1 MNKGRKFAAAM
12 LSGCCILA
20 GALFFGSGNA
30 HASGY
35 RLSTSDIYLI
45 SGQADSSGYDL
56 VYNGPESATD
66 WQVEDSSIASI
77 EKTSNHRIHV
87 MARKAG
93 STTITTTVNGKTY
106 ICKVRVEEPALDQT
120 EISMNTGT
128 GSTLTLKD
136 CSENSVWSTS
146 SDSIELKKISD
157 NSYTVMARKAG
168 TAYVNI
174 NVHGAKY
181 QCKVIVADHT
191 HDYDV
196 QRVEPTCE
204 TDGSVTY
211 TCKTCGESHT
221 EVLKALGHDYQAT
234 DKKDATCAS
243 EGYTRYTCTR
253 CSDSYTETIPVK
265 AHTPG
270 DWATV
275 KGPSCTE
282 AGLQEQR
289 CTVCDTVLDTREI
302 PATGH
307 TKGEWQTVKEST
319 CTEKGLQEQ
328 HCTVCGELLETR
340 EIPAKGHVEGEWK
353 IVKEATCTEDGSK
366 ELHCKTCGELIQ
378 TEVIKAAGHDYQVTA
393 TVDPTCTKDGYK
405 VYKCNKCNDT
415 YTEILKATGHTVGE
429 WKTVKEATCTEK
441 GLQEQRCTVCGEL
454 LDAKEIPA
462 KGHNAGTWKT
472 VKEATCTEDGLKELV
487 CGSCGEVIRT
497 ETLSKLGHDY
507 QVTDRKAATC
517 EEAGY
522 IQYTCTRCS
531 DSHKESIPATGH
543 KEGSWKVTKEAT
555 CTENGTKTLLC
566 ETCGKVMR
574 TEEIKATGHKYQEVS
589 RTDATCSQEGSIT
602 YKCSVCGDTHTDA
615 IPKTEHNWKVIYHSD
630 PGCTHGEETT
640 YECTECGELK
650 GTETGE
656 PLGHNFVFKRRFKEP
671 TCTTAGRDDYECTR
685 CHTLQ
690 FHDVPALGHDLHV
703 KEHHAPTC
711 QDYGWDDMECSR
723 CGYEY
728 IDNRTETIDH
738 IAGEW
743 EVETEPTDLT
753 YGRKVKRCTMCGLTM
768 ESEKILPTNEE
779 QNQNYTIELK
789 KGETTEVYGHYEE
802 ELTQELYRLVN
813 EYRIKNGLEAYVLDE
828 NLEKMAQ
835 TRVLEI
841 DYKFDHSRP
850 NGKDIGS
857 LCDYVDGENIGFTG
871 IESAEQILQM
881 FIDSP
886 PHNAALLSTSPNFGI
901 SVFANRLSDDNY
913 NAEPYGLLIVMDFG
927 TPLVVDK

>member
-1 MNKGRKFAAAM
+1 MNKGKKFAAAM

-30 HASGY
+30 QASGY

-45 SGQADSSGYDL
+45 SGQEDSSGYDL

-66 WQVEDSSIASI
+66 WQVEDASIASI
-77 EKTSNHRIHV
+77 EKTSSHRIHV
-87 MARKAG
+87 TAKKAG
-93 STTITTTVNGKTY
+93 TTTIMTTVDGKTY

-120 EISMNTGT
+120 EISLNTGT
-128 GSTLTLKD
+128 GATLTLKD
-136 CSENSVWSTS
+136 CSENSVWSVS
-146 SDSIELKKISD
+146 SDSIELKKIS
-157 NSYTVMARKAG
+157 NSSYTVMARKAG
-168 TAYVNI
+168 TAYVNV

-181 QCKVIVADHT
+181 QCKVTVADHT

-204 TDGSVTY
+204 ADGSVTY
-211 TCKTCGESHT
+211 TCKTCREGYT
-221 EVLKALGHDYQAT
+221 EVLKALGHDYQAV

-243 EGYTRYTCTR
+243 EGYIRYTCTR

-265 AHTPG
+265 DHTPG
-270 DWATV
+270 EWKVVKEAT
-275 KGPSCTE
+275 CTE

-289 CTVCDTVLDTREI
+289 CTVCDTVLDTKEI
-302 PATGH
+302 PAT
-307 TKGEWQTVKEST
+307 
-319 CTEKGLQEQ
+319 
-328 HCTVCGELLETR
+328 
-340 EIPAKGHVEGEWK
+340 GHVEGEWK
-353 IVKEATCTEDGSK
+353 VVKEATCTEDGSK
-366 ELHCKTCGELIQ
+366 ELHCKTCGELLQ
-378 TEVIKAAGHDYQVTA
+378 TEVVKATGHDYKVTE

-405 VYKCNKCNDT
+405 VYRCSKCDDA
-415 YTEILKATGHTVGE
+415 YTEILKATGHTAGE

-441 GLQEQRCTVCGEL
+441 GLQEQRCTICGEL
-454 LDAKEIPA
+454 LDTKEIPA
-462 KGHNAGTWKT
+462 KGHDAGTWKT
-472 VKEATCTEDGLKELV
+472 VKKATCTEDGLKELV

-507 QVTDRKAATC
+507 QATDRKAATC

-522 IQYTCTRCS
+522 IQYTCTRCG
-531 DSHKESIPATGH
+531 DSYKESIPATGH
-543 KEGSWKVTKEAT
+543 KEGIWKVTKEAT
-555 CTENGTKTLLC
+555 CTENGTKALLC
-566 ETCGKVMR
+566 ETCGKVIR

-589 RTDATCSQEGSIT
+589 RTDATCSQEGVIT
-602 YKCSVCGDTHTDA
+602 YKCSICGDTYTET

-630 PGCTHGEETT
+630 PTCMYGEVTT
-640 YECTECGELK
+640 YECTECGEQK
-650 GTETGE
+650 GTTSGE
-656 PLGHNFVFKRRFKEP
+656 PLGHDFELYAHKDAD
-671 TCTTAGRDDYECTR
+671 CTHTGYDRYECTR
-685 CHTLQ
+685 CYTKKE
-690 FHDVPALGHDLHV
+690 VEIAVLGHDFFV

-711 QDYGWDDMECSR
+711 QDYGWDDMECAR
-723 CGYEY
+723 CGYGY

-743 EVETEPTDLT
+743 TITTEPTDLT
-753 YGRKVKRCTMCGLTM
+753 YGKRVKKCTMCGLTM

-789 KGETTEVYGHYEE
+789 KGETTEVYGHYVE

-886 PHNAALLSTSPNFGI
+886 PHNAALLSTSPNYGI